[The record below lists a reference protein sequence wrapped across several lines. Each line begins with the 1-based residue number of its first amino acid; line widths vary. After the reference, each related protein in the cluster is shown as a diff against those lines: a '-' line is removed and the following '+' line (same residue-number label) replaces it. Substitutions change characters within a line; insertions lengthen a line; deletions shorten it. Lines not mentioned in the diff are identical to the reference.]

1 MSEVFWRWAEG
12 GAEGPAG
19 AGGTSVAVLREAP
32 CEIATG
38 AAASGSG
45 TRPQSRTHLIAES
58 QLRGSP
64 VGHSSGDRGE
74 QLGKKICDAGAAA
87 ANFCFRRLHAGP
99 ATPGARS
106 LPVPTRLGHRFP
118 AIPKSQALKSD
129 HPRSEKESWSSALRR
144 RAGSSLKQGERK
156 LAVVRVLRKLH
167 AAERKNFIP
176 QQVNH

>member
-1 MSEVFWRWAEG
+1 MDGWWERN
-12 GAEGPAG
+12 
-19 AGGTSVAVLREAP
+19 EAAKP
-32 CEIATG
+32 LSPDRRVTAPRLACW
-38 AAASGSG
+38 
-45 TRPQSRTHLIAES
+45 S
-58 QLRGSP
+58 QLRGS
-64 VGHSSGDRGE
+64 RRAAGE
-74 QLGKKICDAGAAA
+74 KICDARAAA

-99 ATPGARS
+99 ATPEARS

-118 AIPKSQALKSD
+118 AIPRSQALKSD